1 MDHHTWLKHR
11 YVIGT
16 EFEQYFLHTY
26 IDFTKPD
33 KFSRLYYYIN
43 DPFYTNCAI
52 YDLFFKIQQ
61 LNHAVYKLK
70 NAYRFKKANIY
81 NTEDLYMNPISPKEK
96 NVMVLLQNNTR
107 YVFHIR
113 ELIQTIN
120 NSLSNCNY
128 FFSNPLE
135 CKNPYT
141 NIPFSKS
148 ALYNIYFAIRES
160 TYLMPILLHKYFLT
174 NFNYSNFSKENEVM
188 INDEYLN
195 RYVENYCL
203 ENVHEQVREMFDFH
217 DVKCYIHRRFPKD
230 QLYNVM
236 KPYLQLYFV
245 SIYSMNIPRKR
256 QAYRLL
262 TIKLKAFIKYNPNF
276 GKQKVKLY
284 SDNPFKKIKKCK
296 YYFDEATVP
305 FVDYFEKVNDVRI
318 FTTSHLAEVKTRATQ
333 QIDQISLFAQINNAI
348 DNVHEDSSEDNNEES
363 INNDGDNESNDS
375 HTSSPS
381 MEPSE
386 EDDGDEENAD
396 NYNDNDEDDIEETN
410 NLIVI
415 RSESTSS
422 FEYEWE
428 EQDTDNISVD

>member
-1 MDHHTWLKHR
+1 
-11 YVIGT
+11 VIGT

-33 KFSRLYYYIN
+33 KFSRLYYYTN

-81 NTEDLYMNPISPKEK
+81 NTEDLYMNPISPKDK
-96 NVMVLLQNNTR
+96 NVIVLLQNNTR

-113 ELIQTIN
+113 ELIQSIN

-141 NIPFSKS
+141 NMPFSKS

-174 NFNYSNFSKENEVM
+174 NFSYSNFSKHNEEM
-188 INDEYLN
+188 INDEYLKT
-195 RYVENYCL
+195 YVENHCL

-217 DVKCYIHRRFPKD
+217 DIKCYIHRRFPKD
-230 QLYNVM
+230 LLYNIM

-245 SIYSMNIPRKR
+245 SNFSMNMQRKR
-256 QAYRLL
+256 QAYRML

-296 YYFDEATVP
+296 YYFDEAVIP

-318 FTTSHLAEVKTRATQ
+318 FTTSHLAEVKNRTTH
-333 QIDQISLFAQINNAI
+333 QIEPISLFEQLNTT

-363 INNDGDNESNDS
+363 INTNGDDSNHS

-381 MEPSE
+381 IELSE
-386 EDDGDEENAD
+386 EGKEDEENED
-396 NYNDNDEDDIEETN
+396 NYNENDEDDIEESN

-415 RSESTSS
+415 RSESISS

-428 EQDTDNISVD
+428 EQDTDSISLD